1 MAAYTKL
8 QLHALFDIEKRNREY
23 SYILAKSIK
32 IKNEVIEQAK
42 KGYCKYSWTSDDL
55 ITHRLLVELCK
66 KLQTIFVD
74 SKITRRPMGIDI
86 DWT

>member
-8 QLHALFDIEKRNREY
+8 QLHALFDIERRNREY

-32 IKNEVIEQAK
+32 IKNEVLEEAK
-42 KGYCKYSWTSDDL
+42 KGYYKYSWTSDDL
-55 ITHRLLVELCK
+55 ITQRLLVELCK
-66 KLQTIFVD
+66 KLQSIFVD
-74 SKITRRPMGIDI
+74 SKITTRSMGIDI